1 MKKLLFII
9 MIFSIFTGLSIAD
22 VKKKTK
28 SKVEFNK
35 FGTYTIE
42 VKAKISKTIKRTD
55 SKTNFKGK
63 GIAGRLVGKFIK
75 KGNSGEI
82 LNLSELLRYSLNHKK
97 KEYTVSPIEK
107 IEWPVV
113 AGGEKGNMD
122 KNKQE
127 GLEYKSNDQVKIIR
141 SEFRVDDTG
150 EKKKINKFPC
160 QKFILLVLTEWEDTR
175 TGQRGIDSLS
185 TILWMTE
192 FTDELNQA
200 QEEEMEFTKAHLKA
214 MGMDVDEMYDDI
226 LGTNWL
232 SLLGKFTKK
241 EKESKPTNPKLVKEM
256 EKLKGYPVIIDGKYF
271 NIRPKPEGENENMD
285 NQETDDTDVKKS
297 LGRFA
302 RGLLKKK
309 NKGPK
314 GPQASFSYRTEL
326 IEYALTNFSGDDLQ
340 VDAKY
345 KEKK

>member
-1 MKKLLFII
+1 

-55 SKTNFKGK
+55 SKSNFKGK
-63 GIAGRLVGKFIK
+63 GIAGKLVGKFIK

-97 KEYTVSPIEK
+97 KEYTVNPIEE
-107 IEWPVV
+107 IELPVF
-113 AGGEKGNMD
+113 AGG
-122 KNKQE
+122 KQE
-127 GLEYKSNDQVKIIR
+127 KTDEMKRQDYKREDSRKIIR
-141 SEFRVDDTG
+141 SEFHVDDTG
-150 EKKKINKFPC
+150 EEKKINKFPC
-160 QKFILLVLTEWEDTR
+160 RKFVLLVLTEWEDTQ

-185 TILWMTE
+185 TVLWMTE
-192 FTDELNQA
+192 FTDELKQA
-200 QEEEMEFTKAHLKA
+200 QEEEMEFTKAHFKA
-214 MGMDVDEMYDDI
+214 LGMDVGQMYDDI

-241 EKESKPTNPKLVKEM
+241 EKESKPPNPKLVKEM
-256 EKLKGYPVIIDGKYF
+256 EKLKGVPVIIDGKYF
-271 NIRPKPEGENENMD
+271 NIRPKIEGENKNMAD
-285 NQETDDTDVKKS
+285 QETDDMDVKKS
-297 LGRFA
+297 VSRFA
-302 RGLLKKK
+302 RGFLKKK
-309 NKGPK
+309 DKGLKPTF
-314 GPQASFSYRTEL
+314 AYRTEL
-326 IEYALTNFSGDDLQ
+326 VEYGLAKFSSDDLQ
-340 VDAKY
+340 VDKKY

>member
-1 MKKLLFII
+1 MKKLLFIFI
-9 MIFSIFTGLSIAD
+9 IFSIFTGYSFAD

-42 VKAKISKTIKRTD
+42 VKAK
-55 SKTNFKGK
+55 
-63 GIAGRLVGKFIK
+63 LIK

-122 KNKQE
+122 KNKPE
-127 GLEYKSNDQVKIIR
+127 SMEYKSKDQVKIIR

-150 EKKKINKFPC
+150 EKKEINKFPC

-214 MGMDVDEMYDDI
+214 MGMDVDQMYDDI

-271 NIRPKPEGENENMD
+271 NIRPKLEGENENMD
-285 NQETDDTDVKKS
+285 QETDDTDVKKS

-314 GPQASFSYRTEL
+314 GPQPSFSYRTEL
-326 IEYALTNFSGDDLQ
+326 IEYSLTNFSDDDLQ